1 MEIFAYLKRY
11 SFFYF
16 FIEIVRTFIV
26 SPKDTAH
33 MTVSR
38 FAFFLCVSHRF
49 EILLWSLILQA
60 IL

>member
-38 FAFFLCVSHRF
+38 FAFFCAFRIALKSCCGH
-49 EILLWSLILQA
+49 
-60 IL
+60 